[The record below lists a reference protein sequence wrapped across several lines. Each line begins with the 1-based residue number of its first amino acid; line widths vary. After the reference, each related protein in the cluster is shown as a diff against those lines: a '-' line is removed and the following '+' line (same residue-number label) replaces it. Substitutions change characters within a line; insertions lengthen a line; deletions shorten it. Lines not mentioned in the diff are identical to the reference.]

1 MIFIHIQ
8 TGREEVPTGQKI
20 LRRVQNILYTKLYI
34 RTKNIY
40 LPARTY
46 TTVSRVNSLYYNI
59 ILLYSKSLRFFFF
72 FVGRSISGV
81 SENDRDCRGRGGVEG
96 TGPPA
101 ADVRSRAVGIN
112 AYRRAPR
119 ARTPRTALRSR
130 VAAHS
135 LQYGCRVVGRC
146 AFYHRLIFAL
156 LFIRKE
162 R

>member
-72 FVGRSISGV
+72 LLVEVSQESRKTTVTVGGAVAWRV
-81 SENDRDCRGRGGVEG
+81 QAR
-96 TGPPA
+96 PPPMFA
-101 ADVRSRAVGIN
+101 RAQWG
-112 AYRRAPR
+112 
-119 ARTPRTALRSR
+119 
-130 VAAHS
+130 
-135 LQYGCRVVGRC
+135 
-146 AFYHRLIFAL
+146 
-156 LFIRKE
+156 
-162 R
+162 